1 MAGKSKIESLRARKQ
16 RAQQKYE
23 RALQVLGAAKV
34 KHDEAEAEL
43 DALTAELEQAEAAKR
58 AELEAELAELTPATT

>member
-1 MAGKSKIESLRARKQ
+1 MAGKRNIESLRAHKQ
-16 RAQQKYE
+16 RAQKRYE

-34 KHDEAEAEL
+34 KHDEAEREL

-58 AELEAELAELTPATT
+58 AELEAELVKLTPASV